1 MSEGLAA
8 LERGEF
14 AEARAAFARAE
25 AARPGTTGAAD
36 GIARAEE
43 GLKADA
49 LGRHRRQGEA
59 AEAREEW
66 RRALEEYDA
75 ALVLEP
81 RVAFAVEGRARCALR
96 AELDQRLEDHLKR
109 SDRLGADAVAGDA
122 EAALARAREVSPP
135 GPRLERQVAALER
148 ALIQARTPVPVR
160 LLSDGRT
167 EVVVLRVGRLG
178 AFREKALDLRPGSYV
193 VVGSRRGYRDARRTL
208 VVEPGRSPEPL
219 LVRCD
224 EAL

>member
-1 MSEGLAA
+1 
-8 LERGEF
+8 
-14 AEARAAFARAE
+14 
-25 AARPGTTGAAD
+25 
-36 GIARAEE
+36 
-43 GLKADA
+43 
-49 LGRHRRQGEA
+49 
-59 AEAREEW
+59 
-66 RRALEEYDA
+66 
-75 ALVLEP
+75 
-81 RVAFAVEGRARCALR
+81 
-96 AELDQRLEDHLKR
+96 
-109 SDRLGADAVAGDA
+109 
-122 EAALARAREVSPP
+122 
-135 GPRLERQVAALER
+135 VAAQER